1 MHVYDVLEEALNM
14 KEKNQKDQ
22 GKKLLEELESWLIK
36 NNKGKNNNY
45 IKDIQNA
52 KGLFSENNYIKIRSC
67 NYVTSNIKEMS
78 LNRTGTTLRNCN
90 NIQLNRIRSIPIREP
105 NIQNEIQKNL
115 KQAPLNQCYQKRYIP
130 NQPINKNKNYIQIN
144 TNKKENKKEQKII

>member
-1 MHVYDVLEEALNM
+1 
-14 KEKNQKDQ
+14 
-22 GKKLLEELESWLIK
+22 
-36 NNKGKNNNY
+36 
-45 IKDIQNA
+45 
-52 KGLFSENNYIKIRSC
+52 
-67 NYVTSNIKEMS
+67 MS

-115 KQAPLNQCYQKRYIP
+115 KQTPLNQYYQKKYIP

-144 TNKKENKKEQKII
+144 TNKKENKKEPKDNTGHYRRRNEGN